1 MHTKVGISK
10 LASVEQGNSQPS
22 RVYNRGEGRFKHAGR
37 KPYPEIVLNEGNP
50 KKPVGKCPNNIPDAE
65 RQQLLDSAIPWPERG
80 EDEEPANLYAVYQ
93 GAVYE
98 AMSSDNGSTWHGYPS
113 AGSLSGLLIDKL
125 RKRAEATGCEDGFKE
140 WERRHLKTGA
150 RR

>member
-1 MHTKVGISK
+1 M
-10 LASVEQGNSQPS
+10 AYAEQEDLTPR
-22 RVYNRGEGRFKHAGR
+22 RVYDRGEGRFKHVGR
-37 KPYPEIVLNEGNP
+37 KPYPEIEINEGNP
-50 KKPVGKCPNNIPDAE
+50 KKPIGKCPNNIPNAE
-65 RQQLLDSAIPWPERG
+65 RQQLLDNAIPWPEGG

-98 AMSSDNGSTWHGYPS
+98 AMSSDNGSTWHGYPF

-125 RKRAEATGCEDGFKE
+125 RERAKATGCEDGFKE
-140 WERRHLKTGA
+140 WERRHLRTGA